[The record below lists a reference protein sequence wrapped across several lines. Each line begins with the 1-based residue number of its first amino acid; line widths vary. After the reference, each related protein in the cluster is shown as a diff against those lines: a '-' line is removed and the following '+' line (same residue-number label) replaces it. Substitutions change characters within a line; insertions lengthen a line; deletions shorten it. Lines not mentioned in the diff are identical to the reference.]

1 MNTRIARQIPLDYAA
16 YAEPVDR
23 AAQRHRTGRLRA
35 ALNYLPHVL
44 VAVMLVALLV
54 TASLTGPAPQ
64 ASQPVSHL
72 GMHQ

>member
-16 YAEPVDR
+16 YAERVDPAVR
-23 AAQRHRTGRLRA
+23 RQRLRRLRA
-35 ALNYLPHVL
+35 ALEYLPHVL
-44 VAVMLVALLV
+44 VAVMLVGLLV

-64 ASQPVSHL
+64 ASQPVSQL